1 MKTSYILSAILACS
15 IIGAAV
21 GARGTK
27 TVLLVVI
34 AALSGYGLYRILG

>member
-1 MKTSYILSAILACS
+1 MKTSYLLIAILACS

-34 AALSGYGLYRILG
+34 AALSGYALFRLLG